1 VYTDPEVYVDL
12 GFISKVAGNLID
24 ASSAPLDNLGPGY
37 DACLI
42 CMPISPPLCTVDNRT
57 TLNVLDLDSYSI
69 KHNSATRFVTRYTT
83 NNISRR

>member
-12 GFISKVAGNLID
+12 GIISKVVD

-37 DACLI
+37 DSCLI

-57 TLNVLDLDSYSI
+57 TLNVLDIDSYSI
-69 KHNSATRFVTRYTT
+69 KYNGATQFVTRYTS